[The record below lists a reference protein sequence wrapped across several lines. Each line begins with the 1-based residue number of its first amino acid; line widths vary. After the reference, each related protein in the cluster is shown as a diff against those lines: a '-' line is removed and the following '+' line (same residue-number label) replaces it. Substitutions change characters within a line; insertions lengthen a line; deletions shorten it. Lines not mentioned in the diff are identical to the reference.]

1 MFSRRHLLALTL
13 ATATSF
19 AQQPAT
25 KAPALTLKIVTD
37 RADAMYHAGETATFQ
52 ITSSDAAL
60 PSVSADVSEDGWNPL
75 PSQNVPLTQ
84 GKGTLS
90 LKVTKPG
97 FTLVRV
103 TVPKTTASALA
114 AAACDPA
121 EIKPSLPVP
130 DDFDSFWAA
139 QKAALAKVPLKFTLS
154 PVTTQAKTADAFDAQ
169 IDCLGAPVSG
179 YYGRPKNAKPRSCPA
194 ILLVH
199 GAGVRGSN
207 LGSTF
212 WAEREGGML
221 AMDINAHGLP
231 NGKPAEF
238 YKEQEN
244 GALKD
249 YRYIGRSDREANYF
263 KGMFLRLVRAIDFLT
278 AQPEWD
284 GKTVIVHGSSQGGF
298 QAFAAGAL
306 DERVTFICAGVP
318 AGCDHTGIS
327 VNRINGWPK
336 LVSITNGKA
345 NEAELQTARYFDNV
359 NFARRC
365 HAKGAAVTVGFI
377 DTVCP
382 PTSVY
387 AAYNALTVPKQI
399 HIDALSGHTS
409 TPGASK
415 FMQEAAFAHVREM
428 KSKK

>member
-1 MFSRRHLLALTL
+1 MFSRRFLLALTL
-13 ATATSF
+13 ASTSAL
-19 AQQPAT
+19 AQQPAA
-25 KAPALTLKIVTD
+25 KAPASTLKMVTD
-37 RADAMYHAGETATFQ
+37 RADAMYHAGDTATFQ
-52 ITSSDAAL
+52 IESSDAELTA
-60 PSVSADVSEDGWNPL
+60 VSANVSEDGWKPQ
-75 PSQNVPLTQ
+75 PAQNVPLTQ

-90 LKVTKPG
+90 VKVTKPG

-103 TVPKTTASALA
+103 TAPKTTASAMA
-114 AAACDPA
+114 SAACDPT
-121 EIKPSLPVP
+121 EIKPSLPMP
-130 DDFDSFWAA
+130 EDFDSFWAA
-139 QKAALAKVPLKFTLS
+139 QKAALAKVPMKFTLA
-154 PVTTQAKTADAFDAQ
+154 PVTIQAKTADGFDAQ
-169 IDCLGAPVSG
+169 IECLGAPVSG
-179 YYGRPKNAKPRSCPA
+179 YYARPKEAKAKAYPA
-194 ILLVH
+194 ILFVH
-199 GAGVRGSN
+199 GAGVDGSS
-207 LGSTF
+207 LGPTY

-231 NGKPAEF
+231 NGKPVEF
-238 YKEQEN
+238 YKQQDAGPLQN
-244 GALKD
+244 
-249 YRYIGRSDREANYF
+249 YRFIGRSDREKNYF

-284 GKTVIVHGSSQGGF
+284 GKTVIVYGGSQGGF
-298 QAFAAGAL
+298 QAFAAGGL

-327 VNRINGWPK
+327 VDRINGWPK
-336 LVSITNGKA
+336 LVSITDGKA

-359 NFARRC
+359 NFAQRC

-399 HIDALSGHTS
+399 HIDTLSGHTS
-409 TPGASK
+409 TPAASK

-428 KSKK
+428 KGK